1 MVQYPG
7 NQAFNTATLSPV
19 SHDHFLRSVQRKAGK
34 DNLGP
39 RVFSLSNGEREDPG
53 DEVAEKIER
62 GRGVAASARREKWG
76 NFHVSK
82 ETVHS
87 SCTDPTQ
94 ATARLVIVFVSRI
107 QKSCARDI
115 SDQPIEMTR
124 SVKVDHLQSWF
135 RIFWWDET

>member
-34 DNLGP
+34 DNLVP
-39 RVFSLSNGEREDPG
+39 RVFSL
-53 DEVAEKIER
+53 DEVAEKIKR

-115 SDQPIEMTR
+115 SDRPIEMTR